1 MVCKLHLPQ
10 GLQYL
15 SDELRYLHWHG
26 YPLKMLPSN
35 FTPENLIELNLL
47 YSRIEQLW
55 KGKKR
60 FDIAP
65 IIFRRFI
72 GFAYCAVI
80 GSEEVNDGAGY
91 HFGVKCSY
99 DFETRTSRETK
110 SDDRICYLSAA
121 TDNMDELIELDHILL
136 GFVPCLDVSL
146 PNGDHQTAAS
156 FKFSL
161 YNASTNN
168 PIGHKVKCCGV
179 CPLYTNPNKTQSH
192 IYTENAVT
200 LNAEFYNDYEYHD
213 KASTSESGRLP
224 AFSLEIHEL
233 SELASGG
240 KRFNFT
246 GLGSRL
252 KQEHSVHRQNFH
264 ALL

>member
-1 MVCKLHLPQ
+1 MIFMLQKFRTPHGISICLPGSETPDWFSYQ
-10 GLQYL
+10 SSGSLLTIQLLQH
-15 SDELRYLHWHG
+15 SC
-26 YPLKMLPSN
+26 N
-35 FTPENLIELNLL
+35 
-47 YSRIEQLW
+47 
-55 KGKKR
+55 
-60 FDIAP
+60 
-65 IIFRRFI
+65 RRFI

-99 DFETRTSRETK
+99 DFETRTSCETK

-213 KASTSESGRLP
+213 KASTSESGRSDNKEMEP
-224 AFSLEIHEL
+224 NP
-233 SELASGG
+233 
-240 KRFNFT
+240 KRIC
-246 GLGSRL
+246 R
-252 KQEHSVHRQNFH
+252 E
-264 ALL
+264 